1 MQTENPTAIMPH
13 VIDET
18 LSVGEDMSMEGTDLD
33 IGREIHRFVT
43 AGFKPRFGGYK
54 QTFRTDPL
62 WSRLCGLGSELWL
75 DTGSIEDAR
84 KFWTQEFS
92 ALTTNN
98 TLLNKEVQTGRYD
111 SLITEADRMLTAAG
125 EVSEE
130 KRTLE
135 TAFILNAW
143 HGLRLVEKFDAYVS
157 VEEHTALAHDLEGAV
172 NYAKRFHAI
181 CPQRFIIKV
190 PFTPAGLLAT
200 RKISAEGIP
209 VNHTLGFSARQNYVI
224 ARIGKPAYVN
234 VFLGRLNS
242 FVVDND
248 LGDGA
253 YIGEKA
259 TLASQTAVKKLRRQN
274 LSPSRQIGASFR
286 AGSQVRDLVGID
298 VMTMPPKI
306 AGQFRD
312 LGLAAD
318 QISDKTTADYKPG
331 VNPDVDIDA
340 IRLNTL
346 WDIDDVLISCVDAL
360 EKENLDS
367 FTPDDLVDFFSEYR
381 CGDVM
386 VRWNNSQIQ
395 TSTQEG
401 KIPRLDNWRDAL
413 ADKSIGLD
421 SLMNLAGLSSFAV
434 DQKAMDD
441 RVCQV
446 LANR

>member
-1 MQTENPTAIMPH
+1 MLP
-13 VIDET
+13 VINEA
-18 LSVGEDMSMEGTDLD
+18 LSIGGNVSMKGTDLD
-33 IGREIHRFVT
+33 VSREIHKFVT
-43 AGFKPRFGGYK
+43 AGFKPRFGQLK
-54 QTFRTDPL
+54 QAFMTDPL
-62 WSRLCGLGSELWL
+62 WSRLHELGSELWL
-75 DTGSIEDAR
+75 DTGSIEDAN

-111 SLITEADRMLTAAG
+111 SFITEANQLLTSAG
-125 EVSEE
+125 EISEE
-130 KRTLE
+130 KKTLE
-135 TAFILNAW
+135 IAFILNAW

-157 VEEHTALAHDLEGAV
+157 VEEHTALAHDVDGAIG
-172 NYAKRFHAI
+172 YAKRFHAI
-181 CPQRFIIKV
+181 CPQRFIVKI

-200 RKISAEGIP
+200 RRVSAEGIP

-242 FVVDND
+242 FVVDNN

-259 TLASQTAVKKLRRQN
+259 TLASQAAVRKLRRQN
-274 LSPSRQIGASFR
+274 LSASRQIGASFR
-286 AGSQVRDLVGID
+286 TGPQVRDLAGID
-298 VMTMPPKI
+298 VMTMPPKV
-306 AGQFRD
+306 AGQF
-312 LGLAAD
+312 LGLGLTAD
-318 QISDKTTADYKPG
+318 QVTNKTVADYEPG

-346 WDIDDVLISCVDAL
+346 WDIDDALTGCVDAL

-367 FTPDDLVDFFSEYR
+367 FTPDGLVDFFSEHR
-381 CGDVM
+381 CGDAM
-386 VRWNNSQIQ
+386 VRWSNSQVQ

-421 SLMNLAGLSSFAV
+421 SLMNLAGLNSFAV
-434 DQKAMDD
+434 DQKAMDE
-441 RVCQV
+441 RVRQV
-446 LANR
+446 LASR